1 MLSDKPKLIFSDMGG
16 KVTLE
21 ARLHVSLSQKDET
34 KVRVFDENRTS
45 CQQIK
50 QAAKA
55 LTPEQQYLKA
65 LYTVGEALK

>member
-1 MLSDKPKLIFSDMGG
+1 MESLYMLSDKPKIIFSDMGG

-21 ARLHVSLSQKDET
+21 ARLPS
-34 KVRVFDENRTS
+34 
-45 CQQIK
+45 QQIK

-65 LYTVGEALK
+65 LYNVGEAKQ

>member
-1 MLSDKPKLIFSDMGG
+1 MLTDKPKLIFSDMGG

-21 ARLHVSLSQKDET
+21 ARLP
-34 KVRVFDENRTS
+34 

-50 QAAKA
+50 QDAKA

>member
-1 MLSDKPKLIFSDMGG
+1 MLVDKPKLVFSDISG

-21 ARLHVSLSQKDET
+21 ASL
-34 KVRVFDENRTS
+34 TS
-45 CQQIK
+45 QQIK

-65 LYTVGEALK
+65 LYTVGEAKQ

>member
-1 MLSDKPKLIFSDMGG
+1 MLSDKPKLVFSDMGG
-16 KVTLE
+16 NITLE
-21 ARLHVSLSQKDET
+21 ARLP
-34 KVRVFDENRTS
+34 

-65 LYTVGEALK
+65 LYTVGEAKQ

>member
-1 MLSDKPKLIFSDMGG
+1 MLADTPKLIFSDISG

-21 ARLHVSLSQKDET
+21 ARL
-34 KVRVFDENRTS
+34 TS
-45 CQQIK
+45 QQIK

-65 LYTVGEALK
+65 LYNVGESKQ